1 MARQGLPS
9 ARGLCLAL
17 MALFI
22 FATANPATA
31 DARYAAR
38 TLAVGSHGSDVK
50 KLQTYLARV
59 GIATTADGEYGRGT
73 ARSVKSF
80 ERQKGL
86 RADGRAT
93 PSDQRLVK
101 RTAKQAATRT
111 PANGTGADE
120 TGTGGSAY
128 DEDSDTEPTPT

>member
-1 MARQGLPS
+1 MARQGLLS

-17 MALFI
+17 MALLI
-22 FATANPATA
+22 FAIPATA
-31 DARYAAR
+31 EARYAAR
-38 TLAVGSHGSDVK
+38 TLTVGTHGSDVK
-50 KLQTYLARV
+50 QLQRYLARV

-93 PSDQRLVK
+93 PSDQRLLK
-101 RTAKQAATRT
+101 RTATQAAA
-111 PANGTGADE
+111 PAPTNG
-120 TGTGGSAY
+120 
-128 DEDSDTEPTPT
+128 